1 MMNNRI
7 QRWNIMLKSI
17 GIGAESFRELIES
30 NSYYVDKTP
39 FIRTVF
45 KENTSKVMLIT
56 RPRRFGKT
64 LTMSTFYDFLSLNIE
79 NPGDVSL
86 QEKWFKNTKIFD
98 DKEFCSEFMGR
109 FPVIFLTL
117 KSVAFDNFN
126 DSYCELA
133 RVINS
138 MALNFS
144 YLKSSSELDNDELK
158 IFYKL
163 LDLDFLKDPANK
175 SLLTGS
181 LVTLTNLL
189 YKHHKICPILLIDEY
204 DVPVAKAAH
213 FGYYREM
220 INVVGQ
226 LLATGLKGNT
236 NMKKAVLTGCLR
248 VAKESI
254 FTGLNNLMV
263 CSILDPGKKDIS
275 QGIGFTREETQEVLS
290 YYGFTDYYDEVKNN
304 YDGYHFGTSHMY
316 CPWDVMNFC
325 NDNYE
330 MLGENRNLIQAGNY
344 WINTSGNDVIEEFM
358 GFIEPEDVDLMQDL
372 LDGKSITAEVR
383 TSLCYGDLQN
393 HDINDFWTLLLY
405 TGYLTFEPQSHN
417 PESDEYNLYIPN
429 EEIRKCFK
437 SKILNY
443 FKKNSVMKSSTAEL
457 VKGMFEGD
465 AEKVQDNLN
474 TLLGKYVSIRDF
486 ATNAPKENYYHGFM
500 NGLLVNGISLIEEQ
514 KSNFESGDGY
524 IDLIIKSVRSIGI
537 IVILELKQTSDEN
550 EDKVLTARDA
560 VEQIIR
566 KKYADPYI
574 KRNDI
579 QAVISYGICFCKKE
593 CAVAGKKLK

>member
-1 MMNNRI
+1 
-7 QRWNIMLKSI
+7 MLKSI
-17 GIGAESFRELIES
+17 GIGAELFHELIES

-86 QEKWFKNTKIFD
+86 QEKWFKDTKIFED
-98 DKEFCSEFMGR
+98 REFCSEYMGK
-109 FPVIFLTL
+109 FPVIFISL
-117 KSVAFDNFN
+117 KSVSGSEFERAYYQMGCVIFDLYSSFN
-126 DSYCELA
+126 YLA
-133 RVINS
+133 E
-138 MALNFS
+138 
-144 YLKSSSELDNDELK
+144 SSKLSDAEKK
-158 IFYKL
+158 IFNEIATDVNFICNVRNKDKITSSLSNL
-163 LDLDFLKDPANK
+163 LKF
-175 SLLTGS
+175 
-181 LVTLTNLL
+181 L
-189 YKHHKICPILLIDEY
+189 YKHHGIKPVLLIDEY
-204 DVPVAKAAH
+204 DVPIAKAAH
-213 FGYYREM
+213 NGYYREM
-220 INVVGQ
+220 IDIISPFLSN
-226 LLATGLKGNT
+226 ALKT
-236 NMKKAVLTGCLR
+236 NMYLGRAVLTGCLR
-248 VAKESI
+248 AAKESI
-254 FTGLNNLMV
+254 FTGLNNLKI

-330 MLGENRNLIQAGNY
+330 MLGENRNLIQADNY

-358 GFIEPEDVDLMQDL
+358 GFIEPKDVDLMQDL

-383 TSLCYGDLQN
+383 TTLCYGDLQN
-393 HDINDFWTLLLY
+393 HNINDFWTLLLY
-405 TGYLTFEPQSHN
+405 TGYLTFDPTYRSSKKN
-417 PESDEYNLYIPN
+417 EYSLYIPN
-429 EEIRKCFK
+429 EEIRDCFRD
-437 SKILNY
+437 KILAF
-443 FKKNSVMKSSTAEL
+443 FKTNSVMKTSIGEL
-457 VKGMFEGD
+457 VKGLFEGD

-474 TLLGKYVSIRDF
+474 LLLGKYVSIRDF

-500 NGLLVNGISLIEEQ
+500 NGLLVNDISLIEEQ

-579 QAVISYGICFCKKE
+579 KAVISYGICFCKKE
-593 CAVAGKKLK
+593 CAVVEKKLK